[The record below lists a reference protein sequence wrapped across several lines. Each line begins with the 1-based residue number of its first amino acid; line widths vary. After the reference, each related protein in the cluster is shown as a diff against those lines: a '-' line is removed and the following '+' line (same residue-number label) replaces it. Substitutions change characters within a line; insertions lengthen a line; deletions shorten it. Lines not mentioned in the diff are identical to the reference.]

1 MQDGRN
7 PPRLRELHRAVSRDP
22 HRAGLLRWRVTGD
35 LGAWRHTGA
44 TPAGRRLQPVR
55 RRGHLLRP
63 GCAEHVYWEA
73 PPPPSGRRPVRTR
86 VVVDVISGTSAGV
99 NGVLAKAIT
108 HSLPQESLHNPWLTD
123 AEIGRLLA
131 GPSFLLPRG
140 KLHEALP
147 GIVALMPNGHVL
159 PEAPDA
165 ADAMVVSGGLVSN
178 GRRWR
183 FRAVR
188 RWWYEPSDGA
198 GLNTTMLEL
207 DADPD
212 TVTPVPLARRLPNVA
227 AKDCPRTDLIG
238 RSRGLEQPQS
248 SLQHNRLRD
257 YDDRLLHY
265 RSLVSRAALAVH
277 LRRRLAAHR
286 CPARWG
292 FDQPRLRK
300 KDGSTRPAKRS
311 RDRRSRPT
319 FTRPPVPDRPTR
331 DGGPR

>member
-7 PPRLRELHRAVSRDP
+7 PSRRRALHRAVSRDP
-22 HRAGLLRWRVTGD
+22 HRAGLLRWRVAGD
-35 LGAWRHTGA
+35 LRAWRHTEA
-44 TPAGRRLQPVR
+44 APTCHRLQPVR

-73 PPPPSGRRPVRTR
+73 PPPRSGSRPVRTR
-86 VVVDVISGTSAGV
+86 VVVDVISGTSAGSV
-99 NGVLAKAIT
+99 TVFSPRRSPTACPRRACTTRGSPRPT
-108 HSLPQESLHNPWLTD
+108 
-123 AEIGRLLA
+123 LA
-131 GPSFLLPRG
+131 GCLSSFLLPRG

-178 GRRWR
+178 GRRRR

-198 GLNTTMLEL
+198 GLDTTVLEL
-207 DADPD
+207 HADPD
-212 TVTPVPLARRLPNVA
+212 TVTPVPLARRLPNLA
-227 AKDCPRTDLIG
+227 AEDSPRTDPIG
-238 RSRGLEQPQS
+238 HPRGLEQPQP
-248 SLQHNRLRD
+248 SLQHNLPRD

-265 RSLVSRAALAVH
+265 RSLVSRAALAVR

-286 CPARWG
+286 CPPRWG
-292 FDQPRLRK
+292 FDQPRLRNQ
-300 KDGSTRPAKRS
+300 DGSTRPAKRP
-311 RDRRSRPT
+311 RDRRSRPI
-319 FTRPPVPDRPTR
+319 FTRPPVPDRRTR
-331 DGGPR
+331 NGGPR